1 MQCSLYEALHITE
14 QDLTEPQKLSIIK
27 QAARGMRYL
36 HRIPLAHCDM
46 KSSNVLLNME
56 DPISVKITDFG
67 LSIMKNE
74 TESSVSAIVQNIG
87 TPRYSAPEVLQ
98 GEFLN
103 LASML
108 YADMY
113 SFSLVVYEV
122 LYDAEPFDGYNIHQL
137 RKHVGEGKVTPDIRT
152 SSSGSGVK
160 ASLIYTLESCWN
172 RKAHRRP
179 SASAF
184 YEEVKHMDFLYNSK
198 TD

>member
-1 MQCSLYEALHITE
+1 
-14 QDLTEPQKLSIIK
+14 
-27 QAARGMRYL
+27 
-36 HRIPLAHCDM
+36 M

-74 TESSVSAIVQNIG
+74 TESSASTIVQNIG
-87 TPRYSAPEVLQ
+87 TPRYSAPEVLR

-122 LYDAEPFDGYNIHQL
+122 LYDTEPFGEYNIHQL
-137 RKHVGEGKVTPDIRT
+137 RKHVGEGTATPDIRT
-152 SSSGSGVK
+152 SSSGSGINTV
-160 ASLIYTLESCWN
+160 LISTLELCWD
-172 RKAHRRP
+172 RRAHCRP
-179 SASAF
+179 SASMF
-184 YEEVKHMDFLYNSK
+184 YDEVKQMDLLYN
-198 TD
+198 